1 MIPLSTANEGEIMT
15 VEESY
20 DSHLTTVW
28 NVLDGWRTIAVCY
41 TKEDAEACKVALE
54 KLRADKAE
62 AEKRM
67 W

>member
-1 MIPLSTANEGEIMT
+1 MT

-20 DSHLTTVW
+20 DSRLTTVW
-28 NVLDGWRTIAVCY
+28 KVRDGWRIIAICY
-41 TKEDAEACKVALE
+41 TKKDAEACKVALE

>member
-1 MIPLSTANEGEIMT
+1 MT

-28 NVLDGWRTIAVCY
+28 KVLDGWRTIAICY

-54 KLRADKAE
+54 KLRTEKEE

-67 W
+67 WW